1 MLPRR
6 AYLGAELP
14 PDADAFSDGG
24 MVVAGVVAGGMA
36 ELAGLV
42 AGDRVLAI
50 AGVGVGALCDL
61 GEALRRAG
69 ARTAVELVVE
79 RAGSR
84 LTLEVPVVAAP
95 REPDLTYGELTRSGI
110 RLRTVATFASAPRAT
125 FASAPRAT
133 FASAPRAIIVL
144 IGGIAC
150 ESIESGPFAALAHA
164 WTRAGYDTLRF
175 DKRGVG
181 DSEGGPCRDV
191 DFATEIADAQ
201 AMIAHA
207 RARGL
212 PVIAFGHSVGGII
225 ATQLAADALIVYGT
239 PVMRWLECLRDS
251 TRRQLALRG
260 AAPDVIAAR
269 VAALDDLLVRGELNG
284 RSAAYHAQ
292 LHALD
297 LEAAWRAVNAP
308 VLVVRGEH
316 DWVVAAGDQ
325 ARICELADADL
336 VDVPRVD
343 HVLGAHADREASL
356 RDYGAGTPD
365 DAAAVATISW
375 LDSLDLAR

>member
-110 RLRTVATFASAPRAT
+110 RLRTV
-125 FASAPRAT
+125 AT

-251 TRRQLALRG
+251 TRRQLVLRG